1 MIDFWRKNRE
11 RATIV
16 KNVFYLGNISQ
27 VFWYSET
34 SPLLQLKQ
42 NLQYDSYLNKTLT
55 LYVQYL
61 VSKTWKALSKKRV
74 LKKCWLWFSCDITS
88 LIYFMTLFITYVFS
102 SLIDLA
108 VFIDL
113 TVLLWLRHMLLFSVF
128 TRAGSSSGLI
138 LAQSFN
144 SPLDARYGYS
154 SDSIQLYYFLLFL
167 FKFRFSGVE
176 NHDFACVTRHQPTT
190 W

>member
-1 MIDFWRKNRE
+1 MSNILFLRLEKHYLKKE
-11 RATIV
+11 RFE
-16 KNVFYLGNISQ
+16 KM
-27 VFWYSET
+27 
-34 SPLLQLKQ
+34 
-42 NLQYDSYLNKTLT
+42 LT
-55 LYVQYL
+55 L
-61 VSKTWKALSKKRV
+61 
-74 LKKCWLWFSCDITS
+74 I
-88 LIYFMTLFITYVFS
+88 FMWYHF
-102 SLIDLA
+102 IDLLHDA
-108 VFIDL
+108 IYYIRIFLINRFSRFQFIDL